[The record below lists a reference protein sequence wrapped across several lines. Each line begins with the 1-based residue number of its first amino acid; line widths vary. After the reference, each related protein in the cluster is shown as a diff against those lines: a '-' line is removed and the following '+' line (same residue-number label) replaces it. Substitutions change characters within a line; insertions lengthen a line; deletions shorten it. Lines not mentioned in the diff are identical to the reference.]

1 MKFEDEQR
9 DGKISFIEFRNVLLR
24 PSTNKTFNLL
34 NDIKVPLKRKKLTLK
49 KILLE
54 SGVMVTKK
62 EEYSRNLNL
71 YKRADTGTPRGTEK
85 LVFKAED

>member
-1 MKFEDEQR
+1 
-9 DGKISFIEFRNVLLR
+9 
-24 PSTNKTFNLL
+24 
-34 NDIKVPLKRKKLTLK
+34 
-49 KILLE
+49 
-54 SGVMVTKK
+54 VTKK